1 MQFFKYASSSSFSWD
16 GGQRFNHLCEN
27 AHLFTMQQSLVKV
40 KEQGL
45 NSPCILLVS
54 VSNRFSCDT
63 KISHFLLREFQIN
76 LNKTAQI
83 CSILKVINIIY

>member
-1 MQFFKYASSSSFSWD
+1 MQVQVPFPGMGDSNLTICVKMYTCSPYK
-16 GGQRFNHLCEN
+16 
-27 AHLFTMQQSLVKV
+27 SLVKV

-45 NSPCILLVS
+45 NSPCISLVS
-54 VSNRFSCDT
+54 VSNGFSCDT